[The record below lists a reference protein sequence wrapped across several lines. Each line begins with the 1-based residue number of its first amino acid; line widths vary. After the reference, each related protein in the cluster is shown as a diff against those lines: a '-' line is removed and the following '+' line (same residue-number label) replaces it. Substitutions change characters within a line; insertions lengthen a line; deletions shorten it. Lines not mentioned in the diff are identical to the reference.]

1 MKKVVFFAIIIIFTM
16 SAFPS
21 DNDILTIGKSK
32 NRYDIGKIEKG
43 QIADTK
49 LNKKISMG
57 DMVKSSLKSDVFV
70 IGEMHNSYDCH

>member
-70 IGEMHNSYDCH
+70 IGNVFDRID